1 MPRVRSVL
9 RDLLRWGPLHL
20 RAPLTE
26 LPRVRVVYLVPSDR
40 SPQHDFETATGKAIK
55 HVQRWYRD
63 HMGNGKTFRLHQP
76 VVEVVQLPH
85 AEGWYREHDV
95 DPDRKQWFWRNVL
108 DDAFAVTRAGF
119 HDHMNRWV
127 FYIDSENDHDQAV
140 GGNAGVALLPR
151 HDLMGLI
158 GQSMFPSETN
168 VCRWVGGLGHEL
180 GHAFELPH
188 PAGFQ
193 RFAFDRSGGSLM
205 AYGYQRYPE
214 TFLNPEDIEQL
225 DRNDFFNRLDLDQ
238 TMGSCSQLL
247 TSA

>member
-1 MPRVRSVL
+1 MEVAARKAAL
-9 RDLLRWGPLHL
+9 K
-20 RAPLTE
+20 E
-26 LPRVRVVYLVPSDR
+26 LPRVRVVYLVPCDR
-40 SPQHDFETATGKAIK
+40 SPQHDFETATRNAIQ

-76 VVEVVQLPH
+76 IVETVRIPH
-85 AEGWYREHDV
+85 AESWYREYAV

-108 DDAFAVTRAGF
+108 DDAFGVTLGRF
-119 HDHMNRWV
+119 HDPMNRWV
-127 FYIDSENDHDQAV
+127 FYIDSENEHDQAV
-140 GGNAGVALLPR
+140 GGNAGIALLPR

-158 GQSMFPSETN
+158 GRSIFPAEPN

-205 AYGYQRYPE
+205 AYGFQHYPE
-214 TFLNPEDIEQL
+214 TFLNPDDIEQL
-225 DRNDFFNRLDLDQ
+225 DRSDFFNRLDLDE
-238 TMGSCSQLL
+238 TIESCSQLL